1 MAFARFFFLSNDEL
15 LEILSQTKDPG
26 AVQPFLGKCFE
37 GVNRVVFGREIP
49 GNEDNKDDLRIMKMV
64 SNEGEKVDMFSIVDP
79 NTPANKGNVEMWL
92 GEFELFM
99 RITVKEIMQDAMKA
113 YPTMDNLKANP
124 ERKKWVLSWPGMICL
139 NAGQV
144 FWTKEIN
151 QAISENR
158 LDEYTESL
166 GAQLLQ
172 IVELVR
178 GKLTKMERTTLGAL
192 CVIDVHG
199 RDVVAEMAKNKVTDV
214 NAFEWL
220 SQLRYYWEN
229 QDDDFDRY
237 GDNPFNIMVRILNA
251 TQMYAY
257 EYLGNSSRLIITPLT
272 DRCYRTLM
280 GAVSLVYGG
289 APAGPAGT
297 GKTETVKDL
306 AKALAKQ
313 CVVFNCSDGLD
324 YLAMAKFFKG
334 LAQAGA
340 WACFDEFNRIQL
352 EVLSVIAQQIL
363 TITKAK
369 RARVKRFEFEGST
382 LLLNP
387 DANVFITMNPGYAGR
402 QELPDNLAALF
413 RPCAMMVP
421 DYALI
426 AEIKLFAFGFED
438 AKNMARKLTQVLIL
452 CSEQLSNQKH
462 YDYGMRA
469 VFSILIRAGNLRQSQ
484 GDVWTEEMLV
494 LSAITDVNLPK
505 FTTSDI
511 PLFKGILK
519 DLFPGV
525 ELPTADY
532 GKLIPTI
539 EKISKEDG
547 LQTKESFVRAVVQL
561 YETVAVRHGLM
572 VVGETF
578 SGKTKVIHTLAKAMS
593 DIKDDPNFEPNVVIH
608 TMNPKSI
615 KQTQL
620 YGSFDE
626 NTHEWTDGILAV
638 TYRRSPTNDGNRHWV
653 VFDGPVDA
661 VWIENM
667 NTVLDN
673 NMKLC
678 LESGGGDYQNEQHD
692 DNDV

>member
-1 MAFARFFFLSNDEL
+1 M
-15 LEILSQTKDPG
+15 
-26 AVQPFLGKCFE
+26 
-37 GVNRVVFGREIP
+37 RV
-49 GNEDNKDDLRIMKMV
+49 
-64 SNEGEKVDMFSIVDP
+64 
-79 NTPANKGNVEMWL
+79 
-92 GEFELFM
+92 
-99 RITVKEIMQDAMKA
+99 TVKNVMKA
-113 YPTMDNLKANP
+113 AMASYPTMKDLKPNT
-124 ERKKWVLSWPGMICL
+124 ERKAWVLSWPGMVTL

-144 FWTKEIN
+144 FWTKEVTA
-151 QAISENR
+151 AIAQNR
-158 LDEYTESL
+158 LDEYTKSL
-166 GAQLLQ
+166 GVQLMQ

-199 RDVVAEMAKNKVTDV
+199 RDVVADMAKNSVTDV

-220 SQLRYYWEN
+220 SQLRYYWEEMP
-229 QDDDFDRY
+229 DDFNRY
-237 GDNPFNIMVRILNA
+237 GEDPFNVMVRILNA

-280 GAVSLVYGG
+280 GAVSLNYGG

-324 YLAMAKFFKG
+324 FLAMAKFFKG

-340 WACFDEFNRIQL
+340 WACFDEFNRIEL

-421 DYALI
+421 DYAMI
-426 AEIKLFAFGFED
+426 AEIKLFAYGFED
-438 AKNMARKLTQVLIL
+438 ARNMARKLTQVLIL

-469 VFSILIRAGNLRQSQ
+469 VFSILVRAGSLRQTQ
-484 GDVWTEEMLV
+484 GDVWSEEMLV

-505 FTTSDI
+505 FTTGDI
-511 PLFKGILK
+511 PLFQGILS

-525 ELPTADY
+525 NLPTPDY
-532 GKLIPTI
+532 GELIPTI
-539 EKISKEDG
+539 ETICINDG
-547 LQTKESFVRAVVQL
+547 LQTKDTFVRAVVQL

-578 SGKTKVIHTLAKAMS
+578 SGKTKVIHTLAK
-593 DIKDDPNFEPNVVIH
+593 
-608 TMNPKSI
+608 
-615 KQTQL
+615 
-620 YGSFDE
+620 
-626 NTHEWTDGILAV
+626 
-638 TYRRSPTNDGNRHWV
+638 RSR
-653 VFDGPVDA
+653 
-661 VWIENM
+661 I
-667 NTVLDN
+667 
-673 NMKLC
+673 
-678 LESGGGDYQNEQHD
+678 
-692 DNDV
+692 